1 MKISAAIIL
10 SSISGASAFTSLSQS
25 RRSTSLNNGWDDYYN
40 AQAAAAAPAPAA
52 PAAPAY
58 APPAPAAPAAPAY
71 VPPPAAPAAAAPP
84 APPAAPVVED
94 DEPMSAAWAAK
105 VDYDPAT
112 DTFPVFPAHYRS
124 FDEIWAEF
132 QASKAN

>member
-10 SSISGASAFTSLSQS
+10 SSISGATAFTSLSQS

-40 AQAAAAAPAPAA
+40 AAPAPAA
-52 PAAPAY
+52 PAAPVY
-58 APPAPAAPAAPAY
+58 APPPAAPAAPAY
-71 VPPPAAPAAAAPP
+71 VPPPAAPAAAAP
-84 APPAAPVVED
+84 AAPVVEE

-112 DTFPVFPAHYRS
+112 DVFPVFPAHYRS
-124 FDEIWAEF
+124 FNEIWAEF